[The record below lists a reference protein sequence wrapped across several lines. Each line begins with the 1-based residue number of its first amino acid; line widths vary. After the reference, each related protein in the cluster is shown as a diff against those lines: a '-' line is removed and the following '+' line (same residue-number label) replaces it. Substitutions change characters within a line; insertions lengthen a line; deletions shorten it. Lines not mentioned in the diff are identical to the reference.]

1 MTSPIT
7 THVLDVSRGRPASGV
22 LVRLTRETDGE
33 WQELS
38 EKRTDSDGRVK
49 DLLAAGTLTA
59 GTYRLEFALTEYFQA
74 QNVESFYPAAA
85 ITFVVKNPSE
95 HHHVP
100 LLLSPFGYS
109 TYRGS

>member
-1 MTSPIT
+1 MSPIT

-22 LVRLTRETDGE
+22 PVALRVEDGGA
-33 WQELS
+33 WKLLS
-38 EKRTDSDGRVK
+38 EKATDGDGRVK
-49 DLLAAGTLTA
+49 DLLEEGALAA
-59 GTYRLEFALTEYFQA
+59 GTYRLEFALTEYFRE

-85 ITFVVKNPSE
+85 ITFVVKNPGE
-95 HHHVP
+95 HYHVP

>member
-7 THVLDVSRGRPASGV
+7 THVLDVSRGRPASDV
-22 LVRLTRETDGE
+22 LVTLSRETDGD
-33 WQELS
+33 WQVLA
-38 EKRTDSDGRVK
+38 EKRTDADGRVK
-49 DLLAAGTLTA
+49 DLLDRGTLTA
-59 GTYRLEFALTEYFQA
+59 GTYRLEFALAEYFRA

-85 ITFVVKNPSE
+85 ITFVVKDPSE
-95 HHHVP
+95 HYHVP